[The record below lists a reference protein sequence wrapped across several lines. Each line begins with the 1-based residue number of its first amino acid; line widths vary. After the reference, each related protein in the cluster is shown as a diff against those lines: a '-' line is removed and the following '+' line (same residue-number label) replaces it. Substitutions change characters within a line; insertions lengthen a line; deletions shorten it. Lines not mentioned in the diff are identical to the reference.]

1 MSRTHTQ
8 RPRTAGWPLR
18 ITLAY
23 AAIGALW
30 ILYSDR
36 PLALLADSVTELS
49 WLQTYKGW
57 LFIAVT
63 AALLYVLCS
72 RFARMPA
79 DAPAPRLA
87 SDRRMR
93 RLILLV
99 LAIFIGTVLVNFAW
113 SLQAAR
119 KDSLAE
125 AHQSARNLTLAL
137 ERHTASTIDSVELAL
152 KAIDLRLTMTAP
164 RTGPESIDAQMQEAL
179 DNLPF
184 VRAIWVLDADGDM
197 VHDSEHLPGKYN
209 LADRVYFRVQRD
221 RHSRKQVS
229 SELYVDEPTL
239 SKHGVW
245 FIPLS
250 RRVEDPNGR
259 FAGVVVAALEPRHL
273 EAFYDSLDV
282 GTEGVVALLRT
293 DGVVMHRSPP
303 LRDQQLTP
311 SRLDARVAA
320 LISRGQSGGFE
331 ATSQLDGTDRLYA
344 YRRLPGRPL
353 VVAVGLG
360 KRESL
365 VDWRETVSTYA
376 FGSLALLLLIGGLGY
391 WLLRELA
398 QRRVQELRIDRLH
411 RVQAVLS
418 GVNALIV
425 RARQRSELFDESCRI
440 AVHQGRFGVAWI
452 DAYDGDTGVIQPCA
466 AAGPDAAHIVPDDR
480 PAQAHD
486 SAHWGIVAQ
495 AIADRRSVHS
505 NDLATMPGHRSERRL
520 RALERGYRSAV
531 ALPLLSDDKVVAVLA
546 MMSKEK
552 GFFDADELS
561 LLDELAGD
569 VSFALDHIAAQEHID
584 YLALYDVLTGLPNR
598 VLFAERLEQILQ
610 QARRQGSLC
619 GVVKVDIERFRSIND
634 TLGWAGGDALLRQVA
649 TRLQEA
655 LGEHG
660 LLARVERDR
669 FVFAIDLQGDAAELA
684 NETRRILRDVFE
696 PAFRVSDHDLRV
708 AARVGI
714 AVFPGDGDDPATLL
728 RNAETALARSKDSPE
743 RFLFYAREM
752 NARVAESLALENR
765 LRSALEGDQF
775 ELHYQPKFAAG
786 TGALTGLEGLL
797 RWRDPEDGLVPP
809 IEFIP
814 VLEETGLIR
823 DVGKWTLQQAIRDY
837 RRWRDAGLPAPRIAV
852 NVSATQLHETV
863 FTTLVQEAVANAGS
877 RDHGLDI
884 ELTESTLMAH
894 VETNAARLAALRG
907 LGIRIA
913 IDDFGTGYSS
923 LQYIA
928 RLPLD
933 TLKIDRS
940 FVTGMIDSASD
951 RAIVSSVISLAHE
964 LGLTVVAEGVE
975 TQAQADALRALD
987 CDEMQGYLFSPPVP
1001 AAQVEAWLHGG
1012 FPSR

>member
-1 MSRTHTQ
+1 MSSTDTR
-8 RPRTAGWPLR
+8 RPHAAGWPLR
-18 ITLAY
+18 ISLGY
-23 AAIGALW
+23 AVIGGLW

-36 PLALLADSVTELS
+36 PLTLLADSVTELS

-113 SLQAAR
+113 SLQTAR
-119 KDSLAE
+119 KDALTE
-125 AHQSARNLTLAL
+125 ANQTARNLTLAL

-152 KAIDLRLTMTAP
+152 KAIDRRLTTAAP

-179 DNLPF
+179 VNLPF

-197 VHDSEHLPGKYN
+197 IHDSEHLPGKYN
-209 LADRVYFRVQRD
+209 LADRVYFQVQRNRRSHERLLD
-221 RHSRKQVS
+221 D
-229 SELYVDEPTL
+229 LYIDVPTL

-250 RRVEDPNGR
+250 RRVEDPDGR

-273 EAFYDSLDV
+273 EAFYSSLDV
-282 GTEGVVALLRT
+282 GAEGAVALLRT
-293 DGVVMHRSPP
+293 DGVVLHRSPP
-303 LRDQQLTP
+303 QRNQLSTA
-311 SRLDARVAA
+311 SRLDARATA
-320 LISRGQSGGFE
+320 RLTRAPSGSFE
-331 ATSQLDGTDRLYA
+331 STSQMDGVVRLYA
-344 YRRLPGRPL
+344 YRRLSGRPL
-353 VVAVGLG
+353 VVSVGLG
-360 KRESL
+360 KLESL
-365 VDWRETVSTYA
+365 TVWRETVSTYA
-376 FGSLALLLLIGGLGY
+376 FGSLALLLLISGLGY

-398 QRRVQELRIDRLH
+398 QRRIQEVRIDRLH

-425 RARQRSELFDESCRI
+425 RAGQRRELFDESCRI

-452 DAYDGDTGVIQPCA
+452 DAYDQDSGAIQPCA
-466 AAGPDAAHIVPDDR
+466 AAGPDAPYIVPDDR
-480 PAQAHD
+480 PTQVHD

-495 AIADRRSVHS
+495 AIGDRRTVHS
-505 NDLATMPGHRSERRL
+505 NDLAAMPGYRSERRL
-520 RALERGYRSAV
+520 RAIERGYHSAV
-531 ALPLLSDDKVVAVLA
+531 ALPLFSHEKVVAVLA
-546 MMSKEK
+546 MMAREK
-552 GFFDADELS
+552 DFFDADELN

-569 VSFALDHIAAQEHID
+569 VSFALDHIAAQERID

-598 VLFAERLEQILQ
+598 TLFAERLDPFLQ
-610 QARRQGSLC
+610 QARTRGALC
-619 GVVKVDIERFRSIND
+619 GLAKVDIERFRSIND

-649 TRLQEA
+649 TRLQET
-655 LGEHG
+655 LGENG
-660 LLARVERDR
+660 MLARIERDR
-669 FVFAIDLQGDAAELA
+669 FVFIIGCMTEAAELA
-684 NETRRILRDVFE
+684 VEAKRILRDVFE
-696 PAFRVSDHDLRV
+696 PPFRAGERDLRV

-714 AVFPGDGDDPATLL
+714 AVFPGDGEDPATLL
-728 RNAETALARSKDSPE
+728 RNAESALARSKDSPE
-743 RFLFYAREM
+743 RFVFYAREM

-765 LRSALEGDQF
+765 LRSALEADQF
-775 ELHYQPKFAAG
+775 ELHYQPKVAAD
-786 TGALTGLEGLL
+786 TGVMTGLEGLL
-797 RWRDPEDGLVPP
+797 RWRDPEAGLVSP
-809 IEFIP
+809 IKFIP
-814 VLEETGLIR
+814 ILEETGLIR
-823 DVGKWTLQQAIRDY
+823 DVGKWTLQQAIRDQT
-837 RRWRDAGLPAPRIAV
+837 RWREAGLPAPRIAV
-852 NVSATQLHETV
+852 NVSATQLHEAA
-863 FTTLVQEAVANAGS
+863 FTRLVQEAVANAGAG
-877 RDHGLDI
+877 DHGLDI

-894 VETNAARLAALRG
+894 VETNAAQLAALRG

-928 RLPLD
+928 KLPLD

-940 FVTGMIDSASD
+940 FVTGMNDSPTD
-951 RAIVSSVISLAHE
+951 HAIVSSVISLAHE

-987 CDEMQGYLFSPPVP
+987 CDEMQGYLFAPPVP
-1001 AAQVEAWLHGG
+1001 AAQVEQWLRSG
-1012 FPSR
+1012 FPPH